1 MGALC
6 VKVSKTSDQVSRV
19 AGTHTSCAVLIR
31 RSITFIGFVPS
42 GYDSLTPITS
52 DAPEFDSLSGAPP
65 LSTSAWPGPD
75 QCDNRGTDP
84 AAPAAEI
91 SRPAAAQPR
100 PAPADHRHIRLL
112 QHQIWLLFRN
122 LVTFLFQH
130 CRIHSDGQEEEEVQE
145 EGQAE
150 EGVDQR
156 PLRRAPTPRPIRLFL
171 VTQRDRAH
179 TVCTGIDGSECIEE

>member
-1 MGALC
+1 MQRRREYAGCDHVIPRLTTG
-6 VKVSKTSDQVSRV
+6 TS
-19 AGTHTSCAVLIR
+19 VLL
-31 RSITFIGFVPS
+31 TKS
-42 GYDSLTPITS
+42 GY
-52 DAPEFDSLSGAPP
+52 F
-65 LSTSAWPGPD
+65 
-75 QCDNRGTDP
+75 
-84 AAPAAEI
+84 
-91 SRPAAAQPR
+91 
-100 PAPADHRHIRLL
+100 
-112 QHQIWLLFRN
+112 FRN